1 MFWGTKTHG
10 QDTSE
15 KRTAKMKKQEKG
27 GNKENHEG
35 GTKRG
40 TQEKEAGSTDHE
52 KGRNVTA
59 EHHHLK
65 GSFMV

>member
-1 MFWGTKTHG
+1 
-10 QDTSE
+10 
-15 KRTAKMKKQEKG
+15 MKKQEKG
-27 GNKENHEG
+27 GNKETHK
-35 GTKRG
+35 GTKIC
-40 TQEKEAGSTDHE
+40 TQEEEAGSTDHE